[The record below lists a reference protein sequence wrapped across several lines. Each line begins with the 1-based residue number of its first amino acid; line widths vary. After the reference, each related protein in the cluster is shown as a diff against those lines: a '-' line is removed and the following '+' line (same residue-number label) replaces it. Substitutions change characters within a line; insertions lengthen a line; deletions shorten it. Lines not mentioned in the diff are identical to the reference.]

1 MSLPQPLN
9 MTHYDKPVF
18 HNGTYQTRFIVP
30 ANRNVSAKSIKLLQI
45 KSNPNK
51 ASYYPALVGVLSLV
65 KRVQFRISQKE
76 VDSYYAQARQPLVMA
91 QLENE
96 QQRGV
101 NKVLFGSGN
110 NVIYDQATQLLTLDR
125 QEVDSV
131 TTQIPLYLLS
141 DFFNVVGVINDPLE
155 IIITWESNA
164 KKMFCPVDSTDPA
177 TSWNIEAPYLSYETI
192 NYPVEAPKQFVFRR
206 FIQDEWVIPA
216 YAVGEVSAFQQT
228 DFRSNAFLDKTIGK
242 LILVN
247 SPSQVYSLTPSADVQ
262 SMFNVFGWYMS
273 VPQIQETFG
282 LALNGQQMITFKNVN
297 NDAVK
302 LSMVADSF
310 AGVNLV
316 TNAHVHTNKS
326 ALVELAGAS
335 LNGFASYGCVEL
347 NQRCNKDITFT
358 YRRQS
363 PSNLATF
370 PALCGQL
377 NVLAVGEC
385 LVAYLGEGNCKYV

>member
-30 ANRNVSAKSIKLLQI
+30 TGRNVSAKSIKLLQI

-51 ASYYPALVGVLSLV
+51 ASYYPALVGVLSLI

-96 QQRGV
+96 QQRGI

-110 NVIYDQATQLLTLDR
+110 NVIYDQATELLTLDR
-125 QEVDSV
+125 QQVDSA

-177 TSWNIEAPYLSYETI
+177 TTWNIEAPYLSYETI
-192 NYPVEAPKQFVFRR
+192 NYEVQAPKQFVFRR

-216 YAVGEVSAFQQT
+216 YASGDVSAFQQT

-316 TNAHVHTNKS
+316 TNAQRYYIYLPSSITIKS
-326 ALVELAGAS
+326 FNFSCS
-335 LNGFASYGCVEL
+335 LW
-347 NQRCNKDITFT
+347 
-358 YRRQS
+358 
-363 PSNLATF
+363 ATQCF
-370 PALCGQL
+370 SCW
-377 NVLAVGEC
+377 
-385 LVAYLGEGNCKYV
+385 